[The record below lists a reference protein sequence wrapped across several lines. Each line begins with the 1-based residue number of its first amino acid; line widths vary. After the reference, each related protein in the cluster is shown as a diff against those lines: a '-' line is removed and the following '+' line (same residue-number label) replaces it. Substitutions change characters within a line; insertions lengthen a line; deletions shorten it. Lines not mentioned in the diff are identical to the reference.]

1 MDAIREATRQLG
13 RGESLLTP
21 DMSSS
26 QGVEQPGEPPSP
38 AHESRHATF
47 MALLLLSCW
56 RCSFISHSHHA
67 SRTGSSMQ
75 QEQPAPEL

>member
-38 AHESRHATF
+38 AHESRHATLE
-47 MALLLLSCW
+47 AP
-56 RCSFISHSHHA
+56 CSLYASMCHIMHCPLWLKHA
-67 SRTGSSMQ
+67 ANLAS
-75 QEQPAPEL
+75 A